1 VPSGALR
8 ALRLYLPAT
17 TRTKVLLLLIF
28 GSIKVEGIVT
38 SESDSPQLLIKY
50 FDACPPNEKLLRVT
64 MGAWIFSLMS
74 GGMDL
79 DSGSGM
85 VQPLRVL
92 LVEDEVELLDL
103 FARRLSRAGFEVVSA
118 SSAEDAIAQLQ
129 ERVFDVVVS
138 DIQLPGMS
146 GFDVF
151 ERVRSLERKPA
162 FFFVTGHGEGTP
174 EMNRALSLGADG
186 VYSKPVSLKVLI
198 ERLTALGANR
208 PSI

>member
-1 VPSGALR
+1 M
-8 ALRLYLPAT
+8 
-17 TRTKVLLLLIF
+17 LIF
-28 GSIKVEGIVT
+28 GSIKVERIVT
-38 SESDSPQLLIKY
+38 SESGSPQLFIKY
-50 FDACPPNEKLLRVT
+50 FDACSPKGKLIRGTVGL
-64 MGAWIFSLMS
+64 WIFWSMS
-74 GGMDL
+74 GGMGL
-79 DSGSGM
+79 DSGSGT

-118 SSAEDAIAQLQ
+118 SSAEDAIAELQ
-129 ERVFDVVVS
+129 ELVFDVVVS

-151 ERVRSLERKPA
+151 EHVRSLERKPA
-162 FFFVTGHGEGTP
+162 FFFVTGHGEGTQ

-186 VYSKPVSLKVLI
+186 VYSKPVSLKILI
-198 ERLTALGANR
+198 ERLAALGANR